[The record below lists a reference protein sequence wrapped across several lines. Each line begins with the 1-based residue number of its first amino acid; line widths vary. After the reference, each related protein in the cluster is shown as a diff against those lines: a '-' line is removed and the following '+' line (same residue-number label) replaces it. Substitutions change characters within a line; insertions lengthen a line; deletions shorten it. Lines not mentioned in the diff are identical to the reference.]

1 MLYNQTYN
9 LDQVAFT
16 ADGLKDAQQTVRS
29 LKLSSGSF
37 VFVHNALVY
46 WLNFVSLFFSDECD
60 EGCEQRAQGNDEDGQ
75 D

>member
-46 WLNFVSLFFSDECD
+46 WLNFVSLFFL
-60 EGCEQRAQGNDEDGQ
+60 R
-75 D
+75 